1 MSSINA
7 GEILVGL
14 IVAIVGALIVW
25 LVKGRVE
32 RMEQD
37 QRETDAKTDGLPASV
52 AVQIERACAGL
63 VKCDT
68 CTARHQTVE
77 AKLDH
82 IANIAE
88 HNQEVTGRIFE
99 RLDDLSRDQ
108 ARLSAQLDALIRNSK
123 GANHGAGNLD

>member
-37 QRETDAKTDGLPASV
+37 QRDTNAKTEKLPETITQ
-52 AVQIERACAGL
+52 QIERACAGF
-63 VKCDT
+63 VKTDT

-88 HNQEVTGRIFE
+88 HNQEVTGRIFS

-108 ARLSAQLDALIRNSK
+108 AKLSAQMDALMNTK
-123 GANHGAGNLD
+123 TGNR